1 MEETIDL
8 REIFTI
14 LKKRMWIIAI
24 ITSVFV
30 VVSIGLSFFI
40 LKPVYEANTTLIVN
54 TDTDKKKDDILT
66 GDQVIVTEKLA
77 ITYGEIIKSRTV
89 LEPIIKDL
97 GLNMTYDELYECVQV
112 APVKNTQIINI
123 SVNSKI
129 PKQARDIANA
139 LPTVFKGE
147 VKRITKANGIEV
159 IDRAITPDDPIKPKK
174 LLNVS
179 ISAVLGVMVGL
190 FVVFLIEYLDN
201 KVKTPQDVEKY
212 LELPLIGVIPL
223 ER

>member
-8 REIFTI
+8 REVFTI

-123 SVNSKI
+123 SVSSKV

-139 LPTVFKGE
+139 IPTVFKGE

>member
-139 LPTVFKGE
+139 IPTVFKGE